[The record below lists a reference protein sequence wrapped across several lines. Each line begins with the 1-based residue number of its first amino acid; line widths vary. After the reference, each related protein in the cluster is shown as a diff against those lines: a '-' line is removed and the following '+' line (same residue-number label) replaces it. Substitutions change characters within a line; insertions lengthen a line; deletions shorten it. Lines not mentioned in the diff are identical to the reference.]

1 MQAMPEWVA
10 SGALKNVNQ
19 LSIEIHSGNH
29 NSKSL
34 YYDLLLIMKDLY
46 NIGFRII
53 SYDANL
59 IVGRKNAEDAFA
71 HDLDEMKHTGTFLL
85 RATLVNKHFH
95 LLVC

>member
-1 MQAMPEWVA
+1 MKAMPEWVA

-19 LSIEIHSGNH
+19 LAIEIHSFIH
-29 NSKSL
+29 NEKSQ

-59 IVGRKNAEDAFA
+59 IVGRKNAEDEFM
-71 HDLDEMKHTGTFLL
+71 HIVNEMEHSGTFYTPLFE
-85 RATLVNKHFH
+85 LVLMKD
-95 LLVC
+95 VS